1 MDKFQDIMPI
11 EYIDIPYSYYIFY
24 IILFIVVGIGLYI
37 YAKVLFKKTI
47 AIKEKSSLEK
57 LKELDLDSEN
67 TKQLLYDFTLLAK
80 DIAIDKSEL
89 DMVLKKIEPYKYKKE
104 EIKLDKKTKE
114 LLKGYIDAI

>member
-1 MDKFQDIMPI
+1 MPI